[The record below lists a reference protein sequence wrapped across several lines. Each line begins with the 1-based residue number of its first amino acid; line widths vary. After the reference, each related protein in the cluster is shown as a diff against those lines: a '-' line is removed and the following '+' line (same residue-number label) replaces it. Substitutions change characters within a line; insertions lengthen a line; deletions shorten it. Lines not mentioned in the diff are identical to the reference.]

1 MIERVI
7 RLGTLFSGIGSIEY
21 ALKELGIE
29 YEIEFACDNGE
40 VKLEKKS
47 IDKKL
52 KEEILK
58 DPNLNIEDCIKK
70 IYRNKSAH
78 NYMYETYKSNY
89 KIQDDRWYEDVR
101 YLDGYPYR
109 NEIDLLVG
117 GSPCQSF
124 SIIGKRRGFQDVRGT
139 LFYEYVRIIR
149 ECLPKAFIFENVK
162 GMLNHDHG
170 KTWDTIQ
177 NVFNELN
184 YDIYIDNDIILNS
197 KDYDIPQN
205 RPRLFVI
212 GIRSDIEHNDFV
224 FPEKRELTTKVRDYL
239 EDNLE
244 VESKYYLGQ
253 KGFEFVTNPN
263 NKNRA
268 QINSNIMQCQK
279 ANQQFNWNGEFVF
292 VPYDEIKNSKDILK
306 KAYISEYNGEKGA
319 VRKLT
324 PRECARLMGYKDSL
338 FNFPEGIPDQIKY
351 KQAGNSIV
359 TTMFTSILPNLIE
372 TGVFDE

>member
-40 VKLEKKS
+40 VKLEKEY

-58 DPNLNIEDCIKK
+58 DPNLNIDDCIKK
-70 IYRNKSAH
+70 IYRNKSAY
-78 NYMYETYKSNY
+78 NYMYETYKENY
-89 KIQDDRWYEDVR
+89 NIQDDRWYEDVR
-101 YLDGYPYR
+101 YLDGYQYR

-124 SIIGKRRGFQDVRGT
+124 SIIGKRRGFEDVRGT
-139 LFYEYVRIIR
+139 LFYDYVRIIR
-149 ECLPKAFIFENVK
+149 ECLPKVFIFENVK
-162 GMLNHDHG
+162 GILNHDHG

-177 NVFNELN
+177 NIFNKLN

-197 KDYDIPQN
+197 KDYGIPQN

-212 GIRSDIEHNDFV
+212 GIRSDIEHDDFV
-224 FPEKRELTTKVRDYL
+224 FPEKRELTTNVSDYL
-239 EDNLE
+239 ENNLE

-292 VPYDEIKNSKDILK
+292 VPYDEIKDSKDILK
-306 KAYISEYNGEKGA
+306 KAYISKYNGEKGA

-324 PRECARLMGYKDSL
+324 PRECARLMGYKDAL
-338 FNFPEGIPDQIKY
+338 FNFPKDIPDQIKY

>member
-338 FNFPEGIPDQIKY
+338 FNFPKGIPDQIKY

>member
-58 DPNLNIEDCIKK
+58 EPNLNIEDCIKK

-162 GMLNHDHG
+162 GILNHDHG